1 MDAKFRSA
9 KLHLADRVDVQSL
22 DVKTIDGICASG
34 QSLVHVVKWFQ
45 IMTCLGNVNELLN
58 TDSMTIVADGLNA
71 DWVVVSSGHALKSLD
86 L

>member
-1 MDAKFRSA
+1 
-9 KLHLADRVDVQSL
+9 
-22 DVKTIDGICASG
+22 
-34 QSLVHVVKWFQ
+34 
-45 IMTCLGNVNELLN
+45 MTCLGNVNELLN